1 MWGVEGGEG
10 VGTGESE
17 EVGGSNVG
25 GADYVTGWQRRDE
38 RERTGDSEELEE
50 ECVERSNDD
59 ESEEEGRVEKE
70 VHGVGDD
77 GSSSIASDSDDS
89 GIGSASIGISAGL
102 LARAAE
108 LLGG

>member
-1 MWGVEGGEG
+1 MEGGEG

-50 ECVERSNDD
+50 DCVERSNDD
-59 ESEEEGRVEKE
+59 ESEEEERVEKE
-70 VHGVGDD
+70 VHGH
-77 GSSSIASDSDDS
+77 GS
-89 GIGSASIGISAGL
+89 G
-102 LARAAE
+102 R
-108 LLGG
+108 